1 MSELFETEP
10 QPWALVADA
19 DLQRAQTHRHLL
31 EAEGFSVQVARDGE
45 LARKLV
51 TEKGPPRL
59 SLIDLSLA
67 RLDGFGLSKLIRFR
81 APRSTARIV
90 AHSASAALRTTAQQK
105 QGELGLSGIFASW
118 APVET
123 VKKAV
128 RKAIDEASVAPA
140 AISTPRMIPML
151 PIAAVAKGAKITAPA
166 GIELGPTELM
176 PADHELEEADDSIQ
190 LTPLDELAPETL
202 AEPERL
208 LAIEK
213 LVPKDG
219 RPAPEELQKIV
230 EDVVKR
236 FGVSSSFIS
245 IIMKDRQWLRA
256 SSGIK
261 GRLLDEP
268 GVLRTESFCT
278 HVVQGNA
285 PLVVPDAAVH
295 PLFSQNPLVKEGLLR
310 SYAGAP
316 LVTPDGAVL
325 GSLCMVDSKP
335 MQISFDQVNEL
346 VEMARQVAGE
356 LELSRLRKERAI
368 NKPSPF
374 VSPGSA
380 AKAGALG
387 TWYDAV
393 LENIGEGIMVLD
405 ESRAVVVAN
414 RQLARLLDIS
424 FDGLIGKTRDQLL
437 LAVAPKFV
445 DPEGYLE
452 QVRAPKSG
460 PYALRA
466 KAVTLTGL
474 VLSWVTRPVLLENG
488 PGHLVVLSDVTGR
501 RQGPVPLPARN
512 SASS

>member
-1 MSELFETEP
+1 MSEPFEHES

-31 EAEGFSVQVARDGE
+31 EAERFLVQVARDGE

-59 SLIDLSLA
+59 SLFDLSLA
-67 RLDGFGLSKLIRFR
+67 RLDGFALSRLIRFR
-81 APRSTARIV
+81 APRSIAKIV

-128 RKAIDEASVAPA
+128 RKAIDEPSVAPA
-140 AISTPRMIPML
+140 AITTPRVIPML
-151 PIAAVAKGAKITAPA
+151 PVFAVAKGPKITAPA
-166 GIELGPTELM
+166 GIELKPTEVA
-176 PADHELEEADDSIQ
+176 PADHELEEADDSIL
-190 LTPLDELAPETL
+190 LTPLDELAPETV

-230 EDVVKR
+230 DDVVKR

-256 SSGIK
+256 STGIK

-268 GVLRTESFCT
+268 GALRTESCCT

-295 PLFSQNPLVKEGLLR
+295 PFFSQNPRCTSR
-310 SYAGAP
+310 S
-316 LVTPDGAVL
+316 
-325 GSLCMVDSKP
+325 
-335 MQISFDQVNEL
+335 
-346 VEMARQVAGE
+346 
-356 LELSRLRKERAI
+356 SR
-368 NKPSPF
+368 
-374 VSPGSA
+374 
-380 AKAGALG
+380 
-387 TWYDAV
+387 
-393 LENIGEGIMVLD
+393 
-405 ESRAVVVAN
+405 
-414 RQLARLLDIS
+414 
-424 FDGLIGKTRDQLL
+424 
-437 LAVAPKFV
+437 
-445 DPEGYLE
+445 
-452 QVRAPKSG
+452 
-460 PYALRA
+460 
-466 KAVTLTGL
+466 
-474 VLSWVTRPVLLENG
+474 
-488 PGHLVVLSDVTGR
+488 
-501 RQGPVPLPARN
+501 
-512 SASS
+512 